1 MNMSRENG
9 GIREQFC
16 LPELVARQVTPGE
29 AKADSQR
36 AVESEAPA
44 LWLDLWAEEGQ
55 RALKEQ
61 SGEGEVQAIESLQS
75 QERAKTV
82 WDGRVSLLFPEA
94 A

>member
-1 MNMSRENG
+1 MSRENG

-36 AVESEAPA
+36 GVESEAPA

-55 RALKEQ
+55 RALKE
-61 SGEGEVQAIESLQS
+61 
-75 QERAKTV
+75 
-82 WDGRVSLLFPEA
+82 
-94 A
+94 